1 MLGRCMC
8 RLRRAALPPALCFPP
23 GDCDSWGSITFDELG
38 VRGNPKNSV
47 SSSTISVGSS
57 CPYIGGVLCQTTAFL
72 AAGLTPCP
80 SPPTWLVLGL
90 CCLSWGVDLL
100 EDRLSGGVMGKLAVV
115 GVGVPTGV
123 SAGLLSQVLLPGPR
137 V

>member
-1 MLGRCMC
+1 MYSG
-8 RLRRAALPPALCFPP
+8 
-23 GDCDSWGSITFDELG
+23 G
-38 VRGNPKNSV
+38 VR
-47 SSSTISVGSS
+47 
-57 CPYIGGVLCQTTAFL
+57 CQTTAFL

-80 SPPTWLVLGL
+80 FPPAWLAALGL
-90 CCLSWGVDLL
+90 RCLSWGVDLL

-123 SAGLLSQVLLPGPR
+123 SAGLLSQVVLLPGPR